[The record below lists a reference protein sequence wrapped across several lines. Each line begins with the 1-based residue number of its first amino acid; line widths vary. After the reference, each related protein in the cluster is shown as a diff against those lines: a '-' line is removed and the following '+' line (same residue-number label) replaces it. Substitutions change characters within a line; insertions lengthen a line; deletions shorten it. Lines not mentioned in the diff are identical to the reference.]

1 MYATAATPMF
11 LRLTITEGAAG
22 AVNGL
27 VFAGSAVNC
36 TEVDVDANRSSMKS
50 F

>member
-1 MYATAATPMF
+1 MYATAATPIF
-11 LRLTITEGAAG
+11 FRPTITEGAAG
-22 AVNGL
+22 VVYGV

-36 TEVDVDANRSSMKS
+36 TKVDVDANRSSMKS